1 MDLGRYGVFGHSS
14 ILTPERA
21 RAFESLGYGTV
32 WQGGS
37 PPADLAHAEAML
49 DATTTLK
56 VATGIVN
63 VWTADAAAVARSYHR
78 IEAKHPGRFLL
89 GIGVGHPEAHAE
101 YRSPYQTLVD
111 YLDVLDTEGV
121 PEDRRVL
128 AALGPRVLK
137 LAAARTAGAHPY
149 LVTPEH
155 TRQAREILGPGKLLA
170 PEQRVALE
178 ADQAKARAIGRPS
191 VVKPYLGL
199 TNYTSNLQRLGFS
212 EQDVAGEGSDG
223 LIDALVVSGDDA
235 TIARRF
241 EEHFQAGADHVAVQL
256 IALRGDDLEGRL
268 QPAGPHPRVL
278 PGLADRAAR
287 RSPCG
292 FPVPGPRPCR
302 AVHRGVQRSPGR
314 RRHQGREDSAPQP
327 ARERLRGKVRTH
339 RPGRGHRPGA
349 HLRPTAPAVGPGR
362 RLAQSCLY
370 LVAARSG
377 GRPGVEGRPAD
388 LGPPRVLVG
397 GVLTADEVVLP
408 DRPVHLQRVA
418 CHVDG

>member
-111 YLDVLDTEGV
+111 YLDVLDAEGV

-191 VVKPYLGL
+191 VVKPYLSL

-212 EQDVAGEGSDG
+212 EQEVAGEGSDR

-256 IALRGDDLEGRL
+256 IALRGDDLE
-268 QPAGPHPRVL
+268 AGF
-278 PGLADRAAR
+278 
-287 RSPCG
+287 S
-292 FPVPGPRPCR
+292 
-302 AVHRGVQRSPGR
+302 
-314 RRHQGREDSAPQP
+314 
-327 ARERLRGKVRTH
+327 
-339 RPGRGHRPGA
+339 
-349 HLRPTAPAVGPGR
+349 
-362 RLAQSCLY
+362 RLARILGFS
-370 LVAARSG
+370 
-377 GRPGVEGRPAD
+377 PA
-388 LGPPRVLVG
+388 
-397 GVLTADEVVLP
+397 
-408 DRPVHLQRVA
+408 
-418 CHVDG
+418 

>member
-14 ILTPERA
+14 ILTPQRA

-89 GIGVGHPEAHAE
+89 GIGVGHPEAHSE

-111 YLDVLDTEGV
+111 YLDVLDAEGV

-170 PEQRVALE
+170 PEQRVVLE
-178 ADQAKARAIGRPS
+178 ADGAKARAIGRPS

-212 EQDVAGEGSDG
+212 EQDMAGEGSDR

-256 IALRGDDLEGRL
+256 IALRGDDLEAGFTGWPASSGSPRRSGPGRPAEPSGRL
-268 QPAGPHPRVL
+268 SRDGIRAIWLRCGCGVPEVCMSCDLRRRPGQPYGIMAIRIRQQDRSRAVDGGMAQPVAGVEGVR
-278 PGLADRAAR
+278 PGLGSGAVGAD
-287 RSPCG
+287 SW
-292 FPVPGPRPCR
+292 
-302 AVHRGVQRSPGR
+302 
-314 RRHQGREDSAPQP
+314 
-327 ARERLRGKVRTH
+327 L
-339 RPGRGHRPGA
+339 
-349 HLRPTAPAVGPGR
+349 TANPAVGRAG
-362 RLAQSCLY
+362 
-370 LVAARSG
+370 
-377 GRPGVEGRPAD
+377 
-388 LGPPRVLVG
+388 
-397 GVLTADEVVLP
+397 
-408 DRPVHLQRVA
+408 
-418 CHVDG
+418 

>member
-49 DATTTLK
+49 DATTALK

-78 IEAKHPGRFLL
+78 IEARHPGRFLL

-101 YRSPYQTLVD
+101 YRSPYQTLVG
-111 YLDVLDTEGV
+111 YLDVLDAEGV

-149 LVTPEH
+149 LVTPDH

-170 PEQRVALE
+170 PEQRVVLE
-178 ADQAKARAIGRPS
+178 ADQARARAIGRPS

-199 TNYTSNLQRLGFS
+199 ANYTSNLS
-212 EQDVAGEGSDG
+212 GS
-223 LIDALVVSGDDA
+223 ASPSRTWRA
-235 TIARRF
+235 
-241 EEHFQAGADHVAVQL
+241 
-256 IALRGDDLEGRL
+256 
-268 QPAGPHPRVL
+268 
-278 PGLADRAAR
+278 RAATASSTPSWSPARTR
-287 RSPCG
+287 RSPG
-292 FPVPGPRPCR
+292 GSRSISRRVPTMSPC
-302 AVHRGVQRSPGR
+302 S
-314 RRHQGREDSAPQP
+314 
-327 ARERLRGKVRTH
+327 
-339 RPGRGHRPGA
+339 
-349 HLRPTAPAVGPGR
+349 
-362 RLAQSCLY
+362 
-370 LVAARSG
+370 
-377 GRPGVEGRPAD
+377 
-388 LGPPRVLVG
+388 
-397 GVLTADEVVLP
+397 
-408 DRPVHLQRVA
+408 
-418 CHVDG
+418 